1 MCKVVS
7 ILNMKGGVGKT
18 TITINLAYYLAI
30 YQHKKVLIIDFDPQ
44 ANSSSAFISYEI
56 MKNY

>member
-30 YQHKKVLIIDFDPQ
+30 YQHKKVLIIDFDP
-44 ANSSSAFISYEI
+44 
-56 MKNY
+56 

>member
-30 YQHKKVLIIDFDPQ
+30 YQHKKSTNNRF
-44 ANSSSAFISYEI
+44 
-56 MKNY
+56 